1 MTEEVNNLQDNSQ
14 ELKAELD
21 TLRAELSSLKEK
33 NNVLDSVKEQVK
45 QEELQK
51 ENTIQVEKQAEENL
65 FLRSEAG
72 KLGNIYAKI
81 FNEYDAKKNALG
93 GNSVVNS
100 LIKRDFLKTFY
111 EQQAK
116 DNFKN
121 MLVTTKAR
129 LDKFFLLSE
138 EKQIKNIDSYYDS
151 IDSTIEYTADKQKAY
166 AKQFANHNTADSYF
180 NHFKSNWIKNFVQ
193 N

>member
-1 MTEEVNNLQDNSQ
+1 MNEEVNNSQ
-14 ELKAELD
+14 EKELKAELE

-33 NNVLDSVKEQVK
+33 KNVLDSVKEQVK
-45 QEELQK
+45 QEELEK
-51 ENTIQVEKQAEENL
+51 ENTIKVEKQAEDNL

-72 KLGNIYAKI
+72 KLGDIYAKI

-129 LDKFFLLSE
+129 LDKFFLLPE
-138 EKQIKNIDSYYDS
+138 DKQIKNIDSYYDS